1 MSLRNTFNTIQIDC
15 RYPIHYIFRETRKEL
30 FNFSLKKN
38 LTNQIKREN
47 DQIQIACSK
56 GGGGRVLQLHGP
68 RLRWQLV
75 FRGILFFSFFYFFW
89 QLVFSGNSF
98 FSFVFLQFDFSNC
111 ILRCFISSN
120 SFLLTWVLK

>member
-15 RYPIHYIFRETRKEL
+15 RYPIHYIFRETRKEF

-38 LTNQIKREN
+38 LTNQNKRIN

-75 FRGILFFSFFYFFW
+75 FRGILFFYFF
-89 QLVFSGNSF
+89 GNLSFQVILF